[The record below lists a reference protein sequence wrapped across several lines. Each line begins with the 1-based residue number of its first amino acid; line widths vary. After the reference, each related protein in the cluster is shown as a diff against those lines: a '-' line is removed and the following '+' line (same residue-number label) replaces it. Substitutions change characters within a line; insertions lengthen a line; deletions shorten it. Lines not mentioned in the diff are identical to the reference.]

1 MDHQLHINSTL
12 SDLELVNASIDTSDY
27 LLAVYDIFGKDKNIP
42 GLILLEDG
50 YFYGLLSKA
59 KFFEVMSKQFMYDIY
74 SKRKVNYFFEED
86 SSDDYLIL
94 NSSTSIIVA
103 THEALKRSE
112 PDIFEPIVVITENNE
127 YRLLDFYQLL
137 VAQNKIQLLM
147 NDLLKQANEFKKEVL
162 AITAHDL
169 RNPIGAILGYSDL
182 MLGNDHIDQTKE
194 FAQYIHTSAAQML
207 DLVNGFLIS
216 SNNDSI
222 EFELEFANFDIT
234 DLISYLVKDFEY
246 SAEKKKQK
254 IVFETP
260 NFPIII
266 TSDRLKIKEV
276 LENLLSNAIKYSP
289 EEMLISVSLKKEDYF
304 IEINIKDQGPG
315 FSDSDFKKV
324 FGKFQRLSAQP
335 TANESSTGLGL
346 FTAKK
351 MMDKLNGSIDIV
363 SEPGKGSTFTVKLP
377 LLSVRNDVGL

>member
-137 VAQNKIQLLM
+137 LAQNKIQLLM

-182 MLGNDHIDQTKE
+182 MLGSDHIDQTKE
-194 FAQYIHTSAAQML
+194 FAHYIHTSAGQML
-207 DLVNGFLIS
+207 NLVNGFLIS
-216 SNNDSI
+216 SNNDSV
-222 EFELEFANFDIT
+222 EFELEFSNFDIT
-234 DLISYLVKDFEY
+234 DLISFLVKDFEY
-246 SAEKKKQK
+246 AAEKKKQK

-276 LENLLSNAIKYSP
+276 IENLLSNAIKFSP
-289 EEMLISVSLKKEDYF
+289 ENMEISVSLKKENYF

-315 FSDSDFKKV
+315 FSDSDLKKV
-324 FGKFQRLSAQP
+324 FGKFQRLSAL
-335 TANESSTGLGL
+335 TTSNESSTGLGL
-346 FTAKK
+346 FISKK
-351 MMDKLNGSIDIV
+351 MVDKLNGSIDIV

-377 LLSVRNDVGL
+377 LLSVRNAVGM

>member
-42 GLILLEDG
+42 GLILMEDG

-94 NSSTSIIVA
+94 NSSISIIVA

-289 EEMLISVSLKKEDYF
+289 EKMVISVSLKKEDYF

-377 LLSVRNDVGL
+377 LLSARNAVGL

>member
-12 SDLELVNASIDTSDY
+12 SDLELVNASIDTTDY
-27 LLAVYDIFGKDKNIP
+27 LLAVYDIFGKDKTIP

-86 SSDDYLIL
+86 SADDYLIL
-94 NSSTSIIVA
+94 SSSTSIIDA
-103 THEALKRSE
+103 TNEALKRNE
-112 PDIFEPIVVITENNE
+112 PDIFEPIVVITENHE

-169 RNPIGAILGYSDL
+169 RNPIGVILGYSDL

-194 FAQYIHTSAAQML
+194 FAQYIHTSASQML
-207 DLVNGFLIS
+207 NLVNGFLIS
-216 SNNDSI
+216 SNNDLV
-222 EFELEFANFDIT
+222 EFELEFSNFDIT
-234 DLISYLVKDFEY
+234 DLISFLVKDFEY
-246 SAEKKKQK
+246 AAEKKKQK
-254 IVFETP
+254 IVFEAP

-266 TSDRLKIKEV
+266 ASDRLKIKEV
-276 LENLLSNAIKYSP
+276 I
-289 EEMLISVSLKKEDYF
+289 
-304 IEINIKDQGPG
+304 
-315 FSDSDFKKV
+315 
-324 FGKFQRLSAQP
+324 
-335 TANESSTGLGL
+335 
-346 FTAKK
+346 
-351 MMDKLNGSIDIV
+351 
-363 SEPGKGSTFTVKLP
+363 
-377 LLSVRNDVGL
+377 